1 MLLYTASSVEETE
14 KIAANLSKELSPGDV
29 VALFGDL
36 GAGKTHFVSGLS
48 KALGYKGETYSPTF
62 AIINEYLGGKYPI
75 YHFDMYRISTW
86 DDLYTTNYDEYLS
99 EGRGILAIEWAENI
113 ENALPDEYYKVE
125 IRNTGETSRNIE
137 ISKVQK

>member
-1 MLLYTASSVEETE
+1 MQYTVSSVAETE
-14 KIAANLSKELSPGDV
+14 KVAQILSESLTAGDV

-36 GAGKTHFVSGLS
+36 GAGKTHFVSGLA

-86 DDLYTTNYDEYLS
+86 DDLYTTNYDEYLA

-113 ENALPDEYYKVE
+113 EGALPHEFYKVE
-125 IRNTGETSRNIE
+125 ILNTGENTRKIT

>member
-1 MLLYTASSVEETE
+1 MQYTVSSVEETE
-14 KIAANLSKELSPGDV
+14 KVAKILSESLTAGDV

-36 GAGKTHFVSGLS
+36 GAGKTHFVSGLA
-48 KALGYKGETYSPTF
+48 KALGFEGETYSPTF

-86 DDLYTTNYDEYLS
+86 DDLYTTNYDEYLA

-113 ENALPDEYYKVE
+113 EGALPDIYHKVE
-125 IRNTGETSRNIE
+125 ILNTGNNTRNII